1 MDYLEKDDLVT
12 INKMTI
18 ESHGGVFIP
27 PANFLNENSID
38 YLVDTVQSKMYGQE
52 IYKEIYE
59 KAAMYMFTVISNH
72 IFQDGN
78 KRTGLEASLLF
89 LKLNDYSLR
98 EELVQI
104 QFNKKKIPESGKSSN
119 ELLFNFTIEIASGKL
134 SLVECQAW
142 FKNNIQR

>member
-1 MDYLEKDDLVT
+1 MYFRFIKID
-12 INKMTI
+12 INRQ
-18 ESHGGVFIP
+18 SLLLYQLNIP

-104 QFNKKKIPESGKSSN
+104 QFNKKKIPESGKFPN
-119 ELLFNFTIEIASGKL
+119 
-134 SLVECQAW
+134 LVNLQT
-142 FKNNIQR
+142 NYYSTLQ